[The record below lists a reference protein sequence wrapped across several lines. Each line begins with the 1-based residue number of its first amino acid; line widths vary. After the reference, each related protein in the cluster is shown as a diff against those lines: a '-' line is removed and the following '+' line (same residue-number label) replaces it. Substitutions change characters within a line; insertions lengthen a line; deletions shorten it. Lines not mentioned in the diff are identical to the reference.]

1 MKNLSRITFRA
12 SHFSPTPMPPSF
24 HTRISQSLANPDLQI
39 ALDGNNRRRLS
50 GRNTAFASLHDPEAL
65 RQQARAVRADVIANL
80 DAYLD
85 QFVANAQAN
94 GITVH
99 RAADAAQARQIVLD
113 ICQRAATSKP
123 ANLQPATCLV
133 AKSKSMVSEEIHLNP
148 FIEAAGIRVV
158 ETDLG
163 EYIIQ
168 LRGEPP
174 AHLITP
180 AVHLRKEQVGQLFHE
195 KLGVPY
201 TDDIPT
207 MTNTARRMLREV
219 FMTADVGISGVN
231 FGVAESGMLALV
243 TNEGNGRMVT
253 TLPRVH
259 IALMGM
265 ERLVPTFDDLA
276 LMLQLLPR
284 SATGQKLSVYT
295 SLMHGPRRPGENEG
309 PLERHLILLDNGRSA
324 LRQSPLAEALYCIRC
339 GACLNAC
346 PVFRELGGH
355 AYVSIHGEHAAY
367 PGPIGSVL
375 SPALFGADEYGHL
388 ARASSLCGACKD
400 ICPVEIDLPKLLLRV
415 RAGKVAPAGKKA
427 IEQPAQAVAAPPT
440 LAWGLRAF
448 AFAASHPWLYRLAQR
463 LAGLGSRL
471 VSPRSA
477 WIKLPAF
484 TGWGFSKDFPRP
496 ALTPFLARPNNP
508 WHRINPVL
516 HRQTPEAVTPYT
528 ETATQEGLVTQFTR
542 ELMAL
547 GGEVIC
553 CTAGELNES
562 VLTLLKEL
570 RVERIQAWDGSALP
584 AGLLDAVHA
593 AGIETSTAYD
603 PGIKVG
609 LTGALAGIA
618 ETGTLALMGTPG
630 RPLTASLVPEIHLAI
645 VRQADIKENL
655 AQVLALSEIR
665 HAGLAALIT
674 GPSRTGDIEM
684 ALTIGV
690 HGPGQIH
697 VFCVEA

>member
-1 MKNLSRITFRA
+1 
-12 SHFSPTPMPPSF
+12 MPPSF
-24 HTRISQSLANPDLQI
+24 QTRIHQSITNPDLQI
-39 ALDGNNRRRLS
+39 ALDGNNRRRMN
-50 GRNTAFASLHDPEAL
+50 GRNAAFASLSDPEGL

-80 DAYLD
+80 DCYLD
-85 QFVANAQAN
+85 QFTANAQSN
-94 GITVH
+94 GIIIH
-99 RAADAAQARQIVLD
+99 RAVNASQARQFVLD
-113 ICQRAATSKP
+113 ICQKVATSKP
-123 ANLQPATCLV
+123 ANPSINSGQALQPATCLV
-133 AKSKSMVSEEIHLNP
+133 AKSKSMVSEEIHLNLAL
-148 FIEAAGIRVV
+148 EAAGIRVV

-180 AVHLRKEQVGQLFHE
+180 AVHLRREQVGQLFHE

-219 FMTADVGISGVN
+219 FLTADVGISGVN
-231 FGVAESGMLALV
+231 FGVAESGTLAIL

-253 TLPRVH
+253 TLPKVH
-259 IALMGM
+259 IALMGI

-284 SATGQKLSVYT
+284 SATGQKLTVYT
-295 SLMHGPRRPGENEG
+295 SLMHAPRRSGESEG
-309 PLERHLILLDNGRSA
+309 PLERHLILLDNGRNA

-375 SPALFGADEYGHL
+375 SPALFGADDFGQL
-388 ARASSLCGACKD
+388 ARASSLCGACKEN
-400 ICPVEIDLPKLLLRV
+400 CPVDIDLPKLLLRV
-415 RAGKVAPAGKKA
+415 RAGEVAPAGKKPVEA
-427 IEQPAQAVAAPPT
+427 SPQPVAAPPT

-463 LAGLGSRL
+463 LAGLGSRV
-471 VSPRSA
+471 VSPRSL
-477 WIKLPAF
+477 WIKFPAF

-496 ALTPFLARPNNP
+496 AFTPFLAKRRENIPTRHDDVN
-508 WHRINPVL
+508 
-516 HRQTPEAVTPYT
+516 RQR
-528 ETATQEGLVTQFTR
+528 TATTADIATTSENAAIPDRFAR
-542 ELMAL
+542 FESELTAL
-547 GGEVIC
+547 GGKVTRC
-553 CTAGELNES
+553 QAAELNEK
-562 VLTLLKEL
+562 VLALLNEL
-570 RVERIQAWDGSALP
+570 AAQRVQTWDESALP
-584 AGLLDAVHA
+584 AGLIAALRG
-593 AGIETSTAYD
+593 AGITTTVTPEPAL
-603 PGIKVG
+603 KVG
-609 LTGALAGIA
+609 ITGALAGIA
-618 ETGTLALMGTPG
+618 ETGTLALIGG
-630 RPLTASLVPEIHLAI
+630 KDCPLTASLVPEIHIAVL
-645 VRQADIKENL
+645 RLGDIKENL

-665 HAGLAALIT
+665 QAALAALIT
-674 GPSRTGDIEM
+674 GPSRTADIEM

-690 HGPGQIH
+690 HGPGQVH
-697 VFCVEA
+697 VFCVEE